1 MGMTN
6 SAPAP
11 IFFKSYLLGRN
22 VQLEDLKDMS
32 DQDLRTLNVETLASL
47 DESRFEY
54 SQIDNKHSSDAGP
67 TFARM
72 KIAGYFQAAIKI
84 EMSLTN
90 DD

>member
-1 MGMTN
+1 MTN

-54 SQIDNKHSSDAGP
+54 SQIYNKHSSDAGP

-84 EMSLTN
+84 EMSLAS

>member
-1 MGMTN
+1 MGMT
-6 SAPAP
+6 AP

-22 VQLEDLKDMS
+22 VQLDDIKALS
-32 DQDLRTLNVETLASL
+32 DADLRTLNVETLASL

-54 SQIDNKHSSDAGP
+54 SQIDNKHLADAGP

-84 EMSLTN
+84 ELAT

>member
-22 VQLEDLKDMS
+22 VQLDDIKQLS

-54 SQIDNKHSSDAGP
+54 SQIDNKHSTDAGP

-84 EMSLTN
+84 ELAS

>member
-1 MGMTN
+1 MTN

-22 VQLEDLKDMS
+22 VQLDDLKDLT
-32 DQDLRTLNVETLASL
+32 DQELRTLNVETLASL
-47 DESRFEY
+47 DESRYEY
-54 SQIDNKHSSDAGP
+54 SQVENKHSADAGP

-84 EMSLTN
+84 ELAA

>member
-22 VQLEDLKDMS
+22 VQLDDLKDLT
-32 DQDLRTLNVETLASL
+32 DQELRTLNVETLASL
-47 DESRFEY
+47 DESRYEY
-54 SQIDNKHSSDAGP
+54 SQVENKHSADAGP

-84 EMSLTN
+84 ELAA

>member
-1 MGMTN
+1 MT
-6 SAPAP
+6 AP

-22 VQLEDLKDMS
+22 VQLDDVKTLS
-32 DQDLRTLNVETLASL
+32 DADLRTLNIETLASL

-54 SQIDNKHSSDAGP
+54 SQIENRHSADAGP

-84 EMSLTN
+84 ELAS

>member
-1 MGMTN
+1 MTN

-84 EMSLTN
+84 EMSLAS

>member
-1 MGMTN
+1 MTN

-22 VQLEDLKDMS
+22 VQLEDPKDMS

-84 EMSLTN
+84 EMSLAS

>member
-1 MGMTN
+1 MTN
-6 SAPAP
+6 SAPAS

-84 EMSLTN
+84 EMSLAS

>member
-1 MGMTN
+1 MT
-6 SAPAP
+6 AP

-22 VQLEDLKDMS
+22 VQLDEIKDLS

-84 EMSLTN
+84 ELAT
-90 DD
+90 DV

>member
-1 MGMTN
+1 MGMT
-6 SAPAP
+6 AP

-22 VQLEDLKDMS
+22 VQLDDVKTLS
-32 DQDLRTLNVETLASL
+32 DADLRTLNIETLASL

-54 SQIDNKHSSDAGP
+54 SQIENRHSADAGP

-84 EMSLTN
+84 ELAS

>member
-1 MGMTN
+1 MT
-6 SAPAP
+6 AP

-22 VQLEDLKDMS
+22 VQLDDIKALS
-32 DQDLRTLNVETLASL
+32 DANLRTLNVETLASL

-54 SQIDNKHSSDAGP
+54 SQIDNKHSADAGP

-84 EMSLTN
+84 ELAT

>member
-22 VQLEDLKDMS
+22 VQLDDLKDLT
-32 DQDLRTLNVETLASL
+32 DQELRTLNVETLASL
-47 DESRFEY
+47 DESRYEY
-54 SQIDNKHSSDAGP
+54 SQVENKHSADAGP

-84 EMSLTN
+84 ELTA

>member
-1 MGMTN
+1 MGMTA
-6 SAPAP
+6 S

-22 VQLEDLKDMS
+22 VQLDDIKALS
-32 DQDLRTLNVETLASL
+32 DADLRTLNVETLASL

-54 SQIDNKHSSDAGP
+54 SQIDNKHSADAGP

-84 EMSLTN
+84 ELAT

>member
-22 VQLEDLKDMS
+22 VQLDDIKALS
-32 DQDLRTLNVETLASL
+32 DADLRTLNVETLASL

-54 SQIDNKHSSDAGP
+54 SQIDNKHSADAGP

-84 EMSLTN
+84 ELAT

>member
-22 VQLEDLKDMS
+22 VQLDEIKTLS
-32 DQDLRTLNVETLASL
+32 DADLRTLNVETLASL

-54 SQIDNKHSSDAGP
+54 GQIDNKHSADAGP

-84 EMSLTN
+84 ELAS

>member
-1 MGMTN
+1 MEMT
-6 SAPAP
+6 AP

-22 VQLEDLKDMS
+22 VQLDDIKALS
-32 DQDLRTLNVETLASL
+32 DANLRTLNVETLASL

-54 SQIDNKHSSDAGP
+54 SQIDNKHSADAGP

-84 EMSLTN
+84 ELAT

>member
-1 MGMTN
+1 MTN

-32 DQDLRTLNVETLASL
+32 DQDLRTLYVETLASL

-84 EMSLTN
+84 EMSLAN

>member
-1 MGMTN
+1 MTN

-84 EMSLTN
+84 ELAT
-90 DD
+90 DV

>member
-1 MGMTN
+1 MTN

-22 VQLEDLKDMS
+22 VQLDDIKELS

-54 SQIDNKHSSDAGP
+54 SQIDNKHSTDAGP

-84 EMSLTN
+84 ELAN

>member
-1 MGMTN
+1 MTN

-22 VQLEDLKDMS
+22 VQLDDLKDLS
-32 DQDLRTLNVETLASL
+32 DQELRTLNVETLASL

-54 SQIDNKHSSDAGP
+54 SQIDNKHSTDAGP

-84 EMSLTN
+84 ELAS

>member
-1 MGMTN
+1 MTT
-6 SAPAP
+6 STPVP
-11 IFFKSYLLGRN
+11 IFFKSYLLSRN
-22 VQLEDLKDMS
+22 VQLDDLKNLS

-54 SQIDNKHSSDAGP
+54 SQIENKHSGDAGP

-84 EMSLTN
+84 ELAS